1 LIANPLAYCTGCHKE
16 YHPDMGAWLAKKE
29 ETFCGPDC
37 YAEYNH
43 QQKLIEAKAKG
54 GIQYVNSQ
62 NQRWVTNDKNPYVKY
77 EEIQRWCS
85 SPDFVVGEPK
95 ATMMYSVEKLKEM
108 GYVGIWQNPKEVI
121 TGNDLKVIIF
131 D

>member
-1 LIANPLAYCTGCHKE
+1 
-16 YHPDMGAWLAKKE
+16 
-29 ETFCGPDC
+29 
-37 YAEYNH
+37 
-43 QQKLIEAKAKG
+43 
-54 GIQYVNSQ
+54 
-62 NQRWVTNDKNPYVKY
+62 VTNDKNPYVKY